1 MKCAACQFENEAGA
15 AFCENCGAPIHPACP
30 NCGNPVKAGARFCK
44 TCGAK
49 LGAESAAAAQPS
61 APPTAQARAASL
73 DALRQAVP
81 TAVAEKIRAQRGHAE
96 GERKLVTALFTDI
109 VGSTALA
116 ERMDPEDWRDI
127 VTGSHQRVSD
137 AVYKYE
143 GTIAQL
149 LGDGVLAFFGAPIAH
164 EDDAERALHSALEI
178 LEAMRRYAAE
188 LRRARNIPDF
198 QIRIGLNTGLVVV
211 GNIGSDLHMEYL
223 AVGDTL
229 NLAARIQSAADPDT
243 ILISRH
249 THRLAAQFFDVED
262 RGEISVKGKAEA
274 VHVYRVLGAKKGATR
289 ARGVTGLASPLVGRG
304 RELTTLADVL
314 ADAQTGRGSLVAIVG
329 EAGLGKSRLIA
340 EWRKLALAG
349 DMPARWVE
357 GRCLSYTMNVAHHLS
372 NDILRGL
379 CGAPPGA
386 RDDET
391 HAALEGCMARLPAAA
406 RDEVYPFLAHL
417 LGLPLDEAASNRI
430 RYLDGA
436 ALQARYVSAYQRFLL
451 ALGKECPTIII
462 CDDTHWADPSSIEL
476 VSQLARIAAQAPV
489 VFVFVTRP
497 ERDAP
502 GWRLISDTPEKAGV
516 GSIELKLAPLS
527 DNDSRQLVSNLLE
540 VEDLPDRVRDLIL
553 NKAEGNPFFV
563 EEVLR
568 MLIDRGGIVRASP
581 GGAWAATGDIQTID
595 IPDTLQGVLA
605 ARIDRL
611 PEETKRVLQIASVIG
626 RRFQVSVLE
635 AVLARQGL
643 L

>member
-1 MKCAACQFENEAGA
+1 MKCHSCGFENEAGA
-15 AFCENCGAPIHPACP
+15 GFCENCGLALQQACP
-30 NCGNPVKAGARFCK
+30 NCNNPVKPGAKFCK
-44 TCGAK
+44 TCGFK
-49 LGAESAAAAQPS
+49 LQGAATPVPDS
-61 APPTAQARAASL
+61 PPRGGPASLEALRRAAP
-73 DALRQAVP
+73 Q
-81 TAVAEKIRAQRGHAE
+81 AVAEKIRAQRGHAE
-96 GERKLVTALFTDI
+96 GERKLVTTLFTDI

-116 ERMDPEDWRDI
+116 ERMDPEDWRDV
-127 VTGSHQRVSD
+127 VTGAHQRVSD

-164 EDDAERALHSALEI
+164 EDDAERAVRAALEI
-178 LEAMRRYAAE
+178 LEAIRRYAVE
-188 LRRARNIPDF
+188 LRRTRNIPDF
-198 QIRIGLNTGLVVV
+198 QMRIGLNTGLVVV

-229 NLAARIQSAADPDT
+229 NLAARMQSAADPDT
-243 ILISRH
+243 ILISQN
-249 THRLAAQFFDVED
+249 THRLAARFFDIED

-274 VHVYRVLGAKKGATR
+274 VHVYRVLAENKGATR

-314 ADAQTGRGSLVAIVG
+314 ADAQAGRGSLVAIVG

-372 NDILRGL
+372 NDILRAL

-391 HAALEGCMARLPAAA
+391 QAALEGCMARLPADA
-406 RDEVYPFLAHL
+406 RDTVYPFLAHL
-417 LGLPLDEAASNRI
+417 LGIPLDEADSNRV

-462 CDDTHWADPSSIEL
+462 CDDTHWADPSSVEL
-476 VSQLARIAAQAPV
+476 VSQLTRVAAQAPI
-489 VFVFVTRP
+489 VFAFVTRP
-497 ERDAP
+497 DRDSPGWKLITDAP
-502 GWRLISDTPEKAGV
+502 ELAGV
-516 GSIELKLAPLS
+516 GAIELKLAPLN
-527 DNDSRQLVSNLLE
+527 DTDSRQLVSNLLE
-540 VEDLPDRVRDLIL
+540 VESLPERIRDLIL

-563 EEVLR
+563 EEVIR
-568 MLIDRGGIVRASP
+568 MLIDRGGIVRGAS
-581 GGAWAATGDIQTID
+581 GGWMASGEVQTID

-611 PEETKRVLQIASVIG
+611 PEEAKRVLQIASVIG
-626 RRFQVSVLE
+626 RRFHVSVLE
-635 AVLARQGL
+635 EVLARQSAQP
-643 L
+643 